1 MSDDYKLSFPIEAY
15 VIDENAAV
23 RQALAKID
31 ANHEGVVLV
40 IDASGAVVGLVTDG
54 DIRRKLLEN
63 VSLDDPIQVC
73 ANPDFVH
80 AHAKTS
86 REHILKQLDNQIR
99 AIPLLDDE
107 RRLVNIITRYQVPLQ
122 REQPVYARARAPVR
136 VSFGGGGSD
145 LTHYF
150 SSRRGAVVNTTI
162 AMYSHAVLRKRA
174 DHRII
179 VGSLD
184 LKQTLEAENLDAA
197 FKHQGPFGL
206 ILALLRAIH
215 PEFGFELYINSDFPV
230 KSGLGGSAA
239 VSAAILGCFNQF
251 RQDRWDLHEISEL
264 AFQAERFYLGISGGW
279 QDQYA
284 TVFGGFNFME
294 FGMEETVVTPLRVHA
309 DTLLEL
315 EESLVLCDTGIAHES
330 GNIHDHQRVSM
341 QREEI
346 RGLVEESVNLTY
358 RLRNQLLRGQL
369 LAFGQSLDEAWQ
381 IKRRLSGEISSEWL
395 DSHYDAAIMRGA
407 VGGKLLGAGGGGFFL
422 FYVPPFRRH
431 QFVADLS
438 ELSMHARAIRFE
450 ERGLQ
455 AWTVR
460 EDRQN
465 SEQDGR

>member
-1 MSDDYKLSFPIEAY
+1 MSSDHKLSLPIGAY
-15 VIDENAAV
+15 VIDEKAAI
-23 RQALAKID
+23 RDALVKID
-31 ANHEGVVLV
+31 ANHEGIVVV
-40 IDASGAVVGLVTDG
+40 TGANGAVVGVVTDG

-63 VSLDDPIQVC
+63 IGLDDAIGLC
-73 ANPDFVH
+73 ANANFVH
-80 AHAKTS
+80 AQARTP
-86 REHILKQLDNQIR
+86 RERILKQLDHQIR
-99 AIPLLDDE
+99 AIPLLDDQ
-107 RRLVNIITRYQVPLQ
+107 RRLVNIITRNQLPVQ
-122 REQPVYARARAPVR
+122 HEQPVYARARAPVR

-150 SSRRGAVVNTTI
+150 SDKQGAVVNTTI
-162 AMYSHAVLRKRA
+162 SMYSHAVLRKRT
-174 DHRII
+174 DSRITI
-179 VGSLD
+179 GSLD
-184 LKQTLEAENLDAA
+184 LKQTLVAENLEAA
-197 FKHQGPFGL
+197 FENGGDFGL

-251 RQDRWDLHEISEL
+251 RQDRWDLHEIAEI

-284 TVFGGFNFME
+284 TVFGGLNFME
-294 FGMEETVVTPLRVHA
+294 FGMDETVVTPLRVNT

-330 GNIHDHQRVSM
+330 GNIHDSQRISM
-341 QREEI
+341 QRSEI
-346 RGLVEESVNLTY
+346 RSLVEDSVRLTY
-358 RLRNQLLRGQL
+358 RLRNQILRGNL
-369 LAFGQSLDEAWQ
+369 LAFGHGLNEAWQ
-381 IKRRLSGEISSEWL
+381 IKRRLSGQISSDWL
-395 DSHYDAAIMRGA
+395 DSRYNLAIQRGA

-431 QFVADLS
+431 QFVSDLA
-438 ELSMHARAIRFE
+438 EMGMPTRAFRFE

-460 EDRQN
+460 EHAQN
-465 SEQDGR
+465 AETDIV

>member
-1 MSDDYKLSFPIEAY
+1 MSADYKLSFPIEAY
-15 VIDENAAV
+15 VIDENATV
-23 RQALAKID
+23 RNALAKID

-40 IDASGAVVGLVTDG
+40 ISATGAVVGLVTDG
-54 DIRRKLLEN
+54 DIRRKLLDN
-63 VSLDDPIQVC
+63 VTLDDAIKLC

-86 REHILKQLDNQIR
+86 RERILKQLDNQIR
-99 AIPLLDDE
+99 AIPLLDDQ
-107 RRLVNIITRYQVPLQ
+107 RRLVNIITRAQVPLQ

-150 SSRRGAVVNTTI
+150 SNRPGAVVNSTI
-162 AMYSHAVLRKRA
+162 SMYSHAVLRKRN
-174 DHRII
+174 DSRII

-184 LKQTLEAENLDAA
+184 LNQKLEAESLDAA
-197 FKHQGPFGL
+197 FKEQAPFGL

-215 PEFGFELYINSDFPV
+215 PEFGFELYINSDFPI

-239 VSAAILGCFNQF
+239 VSTAILGCFNQF
-251 RQDRWDLHEISEL
+251 RQDRWDLHEIAEI

-294 FGMEETVVTPLRVHA
+294 FDMDETVVTPLRVHS
-309 DTLLEL
+309 DIMLEL
-315 EESLVLCDTGIAHES
+315 EESLVLCDTGITHES
-330 GNIHDHQRVSM
+330 GDIHDSQRATM
-341 QREEI
+341 QRGEI
-346 RGLVEESVNLTY
+346 RRLVEKSVHLTY

-369 LAFGQSLDEAWQ
+369 LAFGQSLDQAWQ
-381 IKRRLSGEISSEWL
+381 IKRCLSSQISSHWL
-395 DSHYDAAIMRGA
+395 DSRYDLAIERGA
-407 VGGKLLGAGGGGFFL
+407 VGGKILGAGGGGFFL

-431 QFVADLS
+431 QFVS
-438 ELSMHARAIRFE
+438 ELSALGMPARGIRFE

-460 EDRQN
+460 EDRQH
-465 SEQDGR
+465 SERDAV